1 MIDRY
6 PHSDKSIPVFIADRG
21 FHAFNVFAHAIE
33 RKSYFLIRAKDVRLP
48 TRHAIIFLVC
58 LMGK

>member
-1 MIDRY
+1 MT
-6 PHSDKSIPVFIADRG
+6 
-21 FHAFNVFAHAIE
+21 FAEQVNIE

-58 LMGK
+58 CDRERVLNLMTLGVYSNRNRADIL

>member
-1 MIDRY
+1 MT
-6 PHSDKSIPVFIADRG
+6 
-21 FHAFNVFAHAIE
+21 FAEQVNIE

-58 LMGK
+58 LMVK